1 MFEIL
6 ANYLVFG
13 LMGIDAKTKLGE
25 SMHFFVMD
33 ISKIFFMLVIVI
45 YIMGLFRSFVS
56 PEKVR
61 HYVRGKS
68 KFIARILAIFLG
80 ALTPFCSCSS
90 VPLFIGFVEAGIPL
104 GVTFSFLI
112 ASPMINEIAVMM
124 LLGIVGWEITAM
136 YVGAGLL
143 VAFFGGIIIEK
154 FKPERWVE
162 DYVWDIQMGEMPT
175 LKQDNSFK
183 VRNRYAIGEV
193 KEIVGRI
200 WKWVI
205 LGVGLGAWFHGFFP
219 ETWVQSLGQSNNLL
233 AVPMAVLVGV
243 PLYSNAVGVIPLAE
257 AMLLKG
263 VAVGTTLA
271 FMMSIAAISLPELL
285 ILRKVIKWQA
295 LILFT
300 TIVAIAIT
308 LIGVVFNVIL

>member
-1 MFEIL
+1 MFDYFASL
-6 ANYLVFG
+6 LVFQIFG
-13 LMGIDAKTKLGE
+13 LSSESSLGE
-25 SMHFFVMD
+25 SVHFFVMD
-33 ISKIFFMLVIVI
+33 ITKIFFMLTIVI

-61 HYVRGKS
+61 TYVQGKS
-68 KFIARILAIFLG
+68 KFLARILAIMLG
-80 ALTPFCSCSS
+80 AITPFCSCSS

-112 ASPMINEIAVMM
+112 ASPMINEIAVVM
-124 LLGIVGWEITAM
+124 LLGIVGWKITVL
-136 YVGAGLL
+136 YVSSGLV

-154 FKPERWVE
+154 FKPEKWVE
-162 DYVWDIQMGEMPT
+162 DYVWKIKMGET
-175 LKQDNSFK
+175 EAIEQDNSLK
-183 VRNRYAIGEV
+183 SRNRYAISEV

-219 ETWVQSLGQSNNLL
+219 QEWVSNLSEANNIL
-233 AVPMAVLVGV
+233 AVPMAVLIGV

-257 AMLLKG
+257 AMLIKG
-263 VAVGTTLA
+263 VAIGTTLS

-295 LILFT
+295 LALFVV
-300 TIVAIAIT
+300 IVTVSII
-308 LIGVVFNVIL
+308 IVGWFFNFIV